1 MALKRS
7 IRSDRAPKPIGP
19 YTQAIV
25 SGKLVWA
32 SGQVALDP
40 ATGEL
45 VAGGVAEQTRQ
56 ALKNL
61 AAVMAEAGTSLEHAL
76 KATVYLADMEDFGE
90 MNAVYGE
97 FFPAPH
103 PARSTVQV
111 ARLPKDA
118 RVEVEAI
125 ATAPSRDA

>member
-19 YTQAIV
+19 YVQAIV
-25 SGKLVWA
+25 AGKLVFA

-45 VAGGVAEQTRQ
+45 VQGGVVEQTRQ

-61 AAVMAEAGTSLEHAL
+61 AAVMAGAGTSMEHAL
-76 KATVYLADMEDFGE
+76 KATVYLIEMDDFAE
-90 MNAVYGE
+90 MNAVYAE
-97 FFPAPH
+97 FFEGVP
-103 PARSTVQV
+103 PARTTVAV
-111 ARLPKDA
+111 KGLPKGA
-118 RVEVEAI
+118 RVEIDLTAAI
-125 ATAPSRDA
+125 P

>member
-19 YTQAIV
+19 YSQAILA
-25 SGKLVWA
+25 GKLVWA

-61 AAVMAEAGTSLEHAL
+61 AAVMAGAGTSLEHAL
-76 KATVYLADMEDFGE
+76 KATVYLADMKGYDE
-90 MNAVYGE
+90 MNAAWDTWVDKANTPGR
-97 FFPAPH
+97 A
-103 PARSTVQV
+103 TVE
-111 ARLPKDA
+111 ARLASTKYL
-118 RVEVEAI
+118 VEI
-125 ATAPSRDA
+125 AVIAAV

>member
-1 MALKRS
+1 MATGSMKRAV
-7 IRSDRAPKPIGP
+7 RSDRAPKPIGP
-19 YTQAIV
+19 YVQAIV

-45 VAGGVAEQTRQ
+45 VAGAVAEQTRQ

-61 AAVMAEAGTSLEHAL
+61 AAVMAGAGTSLDHAL

-90 MNAVYGE
+90 MNAVYAE
-97 FFPAPH
+97 FFPSVP
-103 PARSTVQV
+103 PARTTVAV
-111 ARLPKDA
+111 KGLPKGA
-118 RVEVEAI
+118 KVEIDLVVAI
-125 ATAPSRDA
+125 P

>member
-19 YTQAIV
+19 YSQAIV

-45 VAGGVAEQTRQ
+45 VAGGVGEQTRQ

-61 AAVMAEAGTSLEHAL
+61 AAVMAEASTSLDHAL
-76 KATVYLADMEDFGE
+76 KATVYLADMEDFAE

-97 FFPAPH
+97 FFPSVP
-103 PARSTVQV
+103 PARTTVAVKGLPRGAKVEIDLVV
-111 ARLPKDA
+111 AIP
-118 RVEVEAI
+118 
-125 ATAPSRDA
+125 